1 MLRVRVDVQRSNA
14 GPVLERQ
21 HYSNAEHLLEVMGT
35 PDPDGK
41 YTHRRLELAQ
51 LPTGVLIGADEVFC
65 RQVPELLGARALV
78 LQWLREVH
86 RACGGKTLSA

>member
-1 MLRVRVDVQRSNA
+1 MFSVR
-14 GPVLERQ
+14 
-21 HYSNAEHLLEVMGT
+21 T
-35 PDPDGK
+35 PDLYPNTNIIRTLNIYSKSWGPPIRTEN
-41 YTHRRLELAQ
+41 THIGALSSLSE